1 MHLQYNQQ
9 QKNNHSNPNLLFA
22 DNSVVDD
29 EVNRVAVELDLL
41 ARSFFREG
49 VRGGILAH
57 HEDEIRQDAILL
69 ALNWFTKGNKPASAN
84 DESPVRP
91 WNTTHAIAAALKFT
105 KLRYYKRLS
114 KEAERRGGFDEA
126 RVGSC
131 NHYFDLKPREWP
143 EATVRELIRQA
154 IHSAVKSSRVSQA
167 NGCIALHVFHHE
179 EPVNQVAKRRR
190 VHRTAIYQRLSPVR
204 RELTDVV
211 GTIEMPVLW

>member
-9 QKNNHSNPNLLFA
+9 QTNNHSNPNLLSA

-49 VRGGILAH
+49 VRGGLLAH
-57 HEDEIRQDAILL
+57 QEDEIRQDAILL
-69 ALNWFTKGNKPASAN
+69 ALKWFANGNKPPSAE
-84 DESPVRP
+84 DEPPIRP
-91 WNTTHAIAAALKFT
+91 WNAAHAMASALNFT
-105 KLRYYKRLS
+105 KRRYYKRLN
-114 KEAERRGGFDEA
+114 KEAERKAGLDEA
-126 RVGSC
+126 HIGSC
-131 NHYFDLKPREWP
+131 NHYFDLNPREWP

-154 IHSAVKSSRVSQA
+154 IHLVVKSGRISQA
-167 NGCIALHVFHHE
+167 NGRIALNVFHHE
-179 EPVNQVAKRRR
+179 EPVKQIAKRRK

-211 GTIEMPVLW
+211 GTLEMPVLW